1 MKKLSLLAASA
12 ALVLSAS
19 ANAAHWCEAF
29 IERVVPNSMGITVYS
44 TSAYDGRTLDV
55 MYKDYDDSNFGGI
68 YMRALDAQKYRYKV
82 RLYPV
87 EAKGEEDGARCDDG
101 VKDYLRTIYRP

>member
-12 ALVLSAS
+12 ALILSTS
-19 ANAAHWCEAF
+19 ANAAYWCEAF
-29 IERVVPNSMGITVYS
+29 IERVVPTSTGITIYS

-55 MYKDYDDSNFGGI
+55 MHKDYDDGNFGGI
-68 YMRALDAQKYRYKV
+68 YMRILDAEKYRYKV

-87 EAKGEEDGARCDDG
+87 EARGEEDGARCSDG
-101 VKDYLRTIYRP
+101 VTDYLRTVYRP